1 MSASRDGV
9 VAASPRVGVRLRAYR
24 LFEERGDRHT
34 YLLEVLLVGII
45 LINSAS
51 LILWTM
57 PDLREGYSFWFRL
70 SENCTVGVFVFEY
83 AVRFWAAAEGFG
95 EGRSWRRR
103 VRFMMSPAALID
115 GAVLLPSLAALVILL
130 TGGEGLSLSF
140 LLVIRLLTRSAKL
153 ARYLPGGRRLGMAI
167 RSKSGQ
173 LLTAVV
179 GLLVVLVLAA
189 ALMYFAEARAQPEVF
204 SSIPAAMWWSA
215 VTLTTVG
222 YGDTVP
228 VTGIGR
234 LLAAVIAVLGIGLFA
249 LPAGILSAA
258 MVEANEAAEEAEGAG
273 SPSLCPHC
281 GGELGS

>member
-1 MSASRDGV
+1 MSASDKGV
-9 VAASPRVGVRLRAYR
+9 ESVSPRVSLRLRAFR

-34 YLLEVLLVGII
+34 YLLEVLLVGVI
-45 LINSAS
+45 LINSVS
-51 LILWTM
+51 LILWTV

-70 SENCTVGVFVFEY
+70 SEYCTVGVFVVEY
-83 AVRFWAAAEGFG
+83 AVRFWAAPEGFG
-95 EGRSWRRR
+95 EGSSWRRR
-103 VRFMMSPAALID
+103 GRFMVSPAALID
-115 GAVLLPSLAALVILL
+115 AGVLLPSLVSVAILL
-130 TGGEGLSLSF
+130 VGGDELSLSF
-140 LLVIRLLTRSAKL
+140 LLAIRLLTRSAKL

-167 RSKSGQ
+167 SSRSGQ

-179 GLLVVLVLAA
+179 GLMVVLVIAA

-228 VTGIGR
+228 VTGMGR

-258 MVEANEAAEEAEGAG
+258 MVEANEAAEGAD
-273 SPSLCPHC
+273 SPGVCPHC